1 MKEGSFLFIYF
12 YKAFLAE
19 DALSFYSKMFLGVC
33 FKLDSGST
41 LTCQRMAAISLLIFI
56 PETVEI
62 ISAVKL
68 SKANLENTLPNH
80 K

>member
-1 MKEGSFLFIYF
+1 MLRYVSERMVIPSPHGRWPR
-12 YKAFLAE
+12 
-19 DALSFYSKMFLGVC
+19 

-41 LTCQRMAAISLLIFI
+41 LTCQRKAAVSLLIFI
-56 PETVEI
+56 PETVKI

-68 SKANLENTLPNH
+68 SKANLENTLQDH